1 MPAAAPTQTPT
12 AQQKEKRS
20 AALSSVVAAAGVT
33 VLKLI
38 TGIFTGSLG
47 MLSEAAH
54 SGLDLAAAGITLFS
68 VHVSD
73 KPADE
78 DHNFGHGK
86 VENLSAF
93 VEIFLMGASCFW
105 IVFEAIKRLIH
116 PVDIRQSIW
125 PFVVL
130 LISIAVDYGR
140 SRHLFRVAKE
150 SGSQALEADAV
161 HFSTDIWSSVAVLLG
176 LVASWLGERYDI
188 LWLHRADPIA
198 ALLVSVIILQVS
210 YRLARR
216 TLDALMDATPRE
228 TRAEL
233 MDAIAQVPDV
243 LSVDQVRVRQ
253 AGAEF
258 FVDLTLALDRTLTFQ
273 RAEQVT
279 SRARAA
285 VQRIL
290 PGADIDI
297 NTVPT
302 ASESE
307 SVFDRVKAVAARR
320 NLGIHDLSVREIE
333 GKLHIELHLEV
344 PETMHLRAAHDLVTK
359 LESEMRREEPRITSI
374 LTHIESEPA
383 SIEHTDAVTRDTA
396 LERGLRR
403 AAQDF
408 PQILDIHEVLITRT
422 GDHLQVNCHCT
433 LPDDLPMSEVHR
445 IITDVESILKRQHPE
460 VSRVLIHPEPA
471 TDNRR

>member
-1 MPAAAPTQTPT
+1 MPAAVQPVAPT
-12 AQQKEKRS
+12 AQQAEKRR
-20 AALSSVVAAAGVT
+20 AALSSVLAAAGIT
-33 VLKLI
+33 ALKLI
-38 TGIFTGSLG
+38 AGIATHSLG

-68 VHVSD
+68 VQVSD

-86 VENLSAF
+86 IENLSSF
-93 VEIFLMGASCFW
+93 VETFLMGASCLW
-105 IVFEAIKRLIH
+105 IVLEAVRRLLH
-116 PVDIRQSIW
+116 PVEVHSSIW
-125 PFVVL
+125 PVL
-130 LISIAVDYGR
+130 VLILSIAVDYGR

-150 SGSQALEADAV
+150 SGSQALEADAL
-161 HFSTDIWSSVAVLLG
+161 HFSTDIWSSVAVLAG
-176 LVASWLGERYDI
+176 LAVTWAGSYFHI
-188 LWLHRADPIA
+188 PWLHRADPVA

-216 TLDALMDATPRE
+216 TLDDLMDATPTE
-228 TRAEL
+228 TRREL
-233 MDAIAQVPDV
+233 LRALTQVPDV
-243 LSVDQVRVRQ
+243 LSVDQVRVRR
-253 AGAEF
+253 AGSEH
-258 FVDLTLALDRTLTFQ
+258 FVDLTLALPRNLTFQ

-279 SRARAA
+279 KGARAA
-285 VQRIL
+285 VLRIV

-302 ASESE
+302 ASDSE

-320 NLGIHDLSVREIE
+320 NLSIHDLSVREIKD
-333 GKLHIELHLEV
+333 KLYIELHLEV
-344 PETMHLRAAHDLVTK
+344 PEIMHLRAAHDLVTR
-359 LESEMRREEPRITSI
+359 LEAEMRREEPRIASI

-383 SIEHTDAVTRDTA
+383 TIEHTDAIARDTL

-403 AAQDF
+403 AAQEF
-408 PQILDIHEVLITRT
+408 PQILDIHDVLITRT
-422 GDHLQVNCHCT
+422 GDHLQINCHCT
-433 LPDDLPMSEVHR
+433 LPDDLPMSEVHA
-445 IITDVESILKRQHPE
+445 IITEVESRMKRQHPE

>member
-1 MPAAAPTQTPT
+1 MPAAVQPQNPT
-12 AQQKEKRS
+12 APQQEKRR
-20 AALSSVVAAAGVT
+20 AALSSVLAAAGVT
-33 VLKLI
+33 ALKLI
-38 TGIFTGSLG
+38 TGLITGSLG

-86 VENLSAF
+86 IENLSAF

-105 IVFEAIKRLIH
+105 IVFEAVKRLIH
-116 PVDIRQSIW
+116 PIDIRHSIW
-125 PFVVL
+125 PFLVL
-130 LISIAVDYGR
+130 LVSIAVDYGR

-176 LVASWLGERYDI
+176 LAAAWIGERYDI
-188 LWLHRADPIA
+188 LWLHRADPVA

-216 TLDALMDATPRE
+216 TLDALMDATPAE
-228 TRAEL
+228 TRREL
-233 MDAIAQVPDV
+233 MQAIAHVPDV

-253 AGAEF
+253 AGPEY
-258 FVDLTLALDRTLTFQ
+258 FVDLTLALDRNLTFQ

-279 SRARAA
+279 RGARAA

-302 ASESE
+302 ATESE

-320 NLGIHDLSVREIE
+320 NLGIHDLSVREIS
-333 GKLHIELHLEV
+333 GRLHIELHLEV
-344 PETMHLRAAHDLVTK
+344 PEVMRLRAAHDLVTS
-359 LESEMRREEPRITSI
+359 LETEMRREEPRIDSI
-374 LTHIESEPA
+374 LTHIESEPTT
-383 SIEHTDAVTRDTA
+383 IEHTDEVARDSL

-422 GDHLQVNCHCT
+422 GDHLQINCHCT
-433 LPDDLPMSEVHR
+433 LPDDLPMAEVHR
-445 IITDVESILKRQHPE
+445 IITEVESIMKRQHPE
-460 VSRVLIHPEPA
+460 VTRVLIHPEPA
-471 TDNRR
+471 TDNER

>member
-1 MPAAAPTQTPT
+1 MPAAVQTQNPT
-12 AQQKEKRS
+12 APQQEKRR
-20 AALSSVVAAAGVT
+20 AALSSVLAAAGVT
-33 VLKLI
+33 ALKLI
-38 TGIFTGSLG
+38 TGLITGSLG

-86 VENLSAF
+86 IENLSAF

-105 IVFEAIKRLIH
+105 IVFEAVKRLIH
-116 PVDIRQSIW
+116 PIDIRHSIW
-125 PFVVL
+125 PFLVL
-130 LISIAVDYGR
+130 LVSIAVDYGR

-176 LVASWLGERYDI
+176 LAAAWIGERYDI
-188 LWLHRADPIA
+188 LWLHRADPVA

-216 TLDALMDATPRE
+216 TLDALMDATPAE
-228 TRAEL
+228 TRHEL
-233 MDAIAQVPDV
+233 MQAIAHVPDV

-253 AGAEF
+253 AGPEY
-258 FVDLTLALDRTLTFQ
+258 FVDLTLALDRNLTFQ

-279 SRARAA
+279 RGARAA

-302 ASESE
+302 ATESE

-320 NLGIHDLSVREIE
+320 NLGIHDLSVREIS
-333 GKLHIELHLEV
+333 GRLHIELHLEV
-344 PETMHLRAAHDLVTK
+344 PEVMRLRAAHDLVTS
-359 LESEMRREEPRITSI
+359 LETEMRREEPRIDSI
-374 LTHIESEPA
+374 LTHIESEPTT
-383 SIEHTDAVTRDTA
+383 IEHTDEVARDSL

-422 GDHLQVNCHCT
+422 GDHLQINCHCT
-433 LPDDLPMSEVHR
+433 LPDDLPMAEVHR
-445 IITDVESILKRQHPE
+445 IITEVESIMKRQHPE
-460 VSRVLIHPEPA
+460 VTRVLIHPEPA
-471 TDNRR
+471 TDNER